1 MNTDNQ
7 IVQFKISDIELI
19 KQKGGTLAINPKG
32 EEVIKTY
39 LDLKM
44 RFEEAERALKDKLKE
59 AMIASNCIKIEGDE
73 VKVSKRFFG
82 ERFALTDP
90 QLAEAKGFATTE
102 LKYKVQKA
110 LKVQKDENGQMQQLM
125 QQNEQLQQQVQQLQQ
140 QLIYGTVSGI

>member
-102 LKYKVQKA
+102 LKYKVLPDAVDKA
-110 LKVQKDENGQMQQLM
+110 IKMSGDVPEGVVLKDRTESV
-125 QQNEQLQQQVQQLQQ
+125 V
-140 QLIYGTVSGI
+140 ITTVKK